1 MHSEFP
7 IPNSELAMRIPFTKM
22 VGAGNDFLVVD
33 AAARPLARV
42 RGRWAAVSR
51 ALCDRRGGVGADGVL
66 VLERSRRADARMRV
80 FNPDGSEA
88 EMCGNGAR
96 CVARYL
102 KERGR
107 RVSGNGAVT
116 IETRAGLLAAKVL
129 GRPAAIGARRVAMRM
144 TDPTGL
150 RLEMALP
157 VEGRRLR
164 LGIVNTGVPHAVVSV
179 ASLDAV
185 DVARLGRLIRR
196 HRAFAPAGT
205 NVNFIQPD
213 GRHPARLRV
222 RTYERGVE
230 GETLACGTGVAAAAI
245 IYGVR
250 RQLEAGPVR
259 WRRSPERRRLSH
271 GAGGTS
277 PAAGRHRYEVLVR
290 SGEAMTV
297 SFRAART
304 GRTVRV
310 TDLVLEGGAERVF
323 EGTVVWPRGRD

>member
-22 VGAGNDFLVVD
+22 VGAGNDFVVVD
-33 AAARPLARV
+33 AAAHPL
-42 RGRWAAVSR
+42 GRLRRRWGAVSR
-51 ALCDRRGGVGADGVL
+51 ALCDRHAGVGADGVL

-88 EMCGNGAR
+88 KMCGNGAR

-102 KERGR
+102 QERGR
-107 RVSGNGAVT
+107 LGAGGNGAVT

-129 GRPAAIGARRVAMRM
+129 GRPAATGARRVAMRM

-213 GRHPARLRV
+213 ARHPARLRV

-230 GETLACGTGVAAAAI
+230 GETLACGTGVAASAI

-250 RQLEAGPVR
+250 RQLA
-259 WRRSPERRRLSH
+259 
-271 GAGGTS
+271 AGGGS

>member
-1 MHSEFP
+1 MTGVS
-7 IPNSELAMRIPFTKM
+7 IPFTKM
-22 VGAGNDFLVVD
+22 VGAGNDFVIVD

-51 ALCDRRGGVGADGVL
+51 ALCDRHGGIGADGVL

-102 KERGR
+102 KERSRLGG
-107 RVSGNGAVT
+107 GNGAVT
-116 IETRAGLLAAKVL
+116 IETRAGLLSAKVL
-129 GRPAAIGARRVAMRM
+129 GRPAAVGARRVAMRM

-164 LGIVNTGVPHAVVSV
+164 VGIVNTGVPHAVVSV

-213 GRHPARLRV
+213 ARHPARLRV

-230 GETLACGTGVAAAAI
+230 GETLACGTGVAASAI

-250 RQLEAGPVR
+250 RQLAAG
-259 WRRSPERRRLSH
+259 
-271 GAGGTS
+271 GGTS
-277 PAAGRHRYEVLVR
+277 AAVPHRYDVLVR
-290 SGEAMTV
+290 SGETMTV

-304 GRTVRV
+304 GRAVRV
-310 TDLVLEGGAERVF
+310 TDLVLEGGAARVF